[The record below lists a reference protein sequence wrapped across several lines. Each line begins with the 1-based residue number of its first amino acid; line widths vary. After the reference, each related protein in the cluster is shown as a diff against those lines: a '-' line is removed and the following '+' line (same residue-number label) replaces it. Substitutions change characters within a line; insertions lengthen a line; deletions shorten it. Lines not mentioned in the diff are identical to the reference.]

1 MLDGENVYD
10 LVKRAAAARQ
20 QAYVPYSAFPVGAA
34 LLTRSGKI
42 YTGCNVENASFGLT
56 VCAERVAIWKAVSE
70 GETEFEALAVVTNI
84 AGSPCGACRQVM
96 VEFAPDMPVVLA
108 DLSGIDT
115 ITSVDTLLP
124 HAFRPEHLQEAAR
137 VAGQP

>member
-34 LLTRSGKI
+34 LLTRSGKF

-115 ITSVDTLLP
+115 ITSVDNLLP

>member
-115 ITSVDTLLP
+115 ITSVDNLLP

>member
-1 MLDGENVYD
+1 MLDGENIYD

-20 QAYVPYSAFPVGAA
+20 QAYVPYSDFPVGAA

-115 ITSVDTLLP
+115 ITSVDNLLP